1 MKVRIPPTIA
11 SVHIRAPLD
20 VVWRTFVNE
29 NGWDG
34 WFTDGMKM
42 ELREGGSIFFRWV
55 RKTFGEEVTD
65 RGVIHRL
72 EPMNL
77 IEFSWNEYE
86 DGFRSRVKM
95 EFFPSSFGGTWVRV
109 EDHTIVLTEKDVEI
123 KLECAVGW
131 GEMLTLAKIW
141 IEYGISTL

>member
-1 MKVRIPPTIA
+1 MVRIPPTIA
-11 SVHIRAPLD
+11 SVHIGAPLD

-55 RKTFGEEVTD
+55 RKTFGEEVID

-86 DGFRSRVKM
+86 DGFRSRVKI

-109 EDHTIVLTEKDVEI
+109 EDHTIVLTEKDMEI
-123 KLECAVGW
+123 KLECAVVW
-131 GEMLTLAKIW
+131 GEMLTLAKVW